1 MKCSQCVNS
10 KVSIRI
16 WLSDKHRSFWW
27 YLIHPSSKSI
37 PKYGLWKAFK
47 TSASTSWIWT
57 SSIWISCIWTPCSS
71 LLICF
76 LANLTNYQSKVNQS
90 ARGKF
95 KLATHLRKRDDKKT
109 RKSTALTKSNHFLS
123 VSQDCSSRVVVFW
136 GQIQGKTPSF

>member
-1 MKCSQCVNS
+1 MKWSQFVNS
-10 KVSIRI
+10 KVSIGI
-16 WLSDKHRSFWW
+16 WLSDKHRSLWW
-27 YLIHPSSKSI
+27 YLIHPSSKCI

-47 TSASTSWIWT
+47 TSVSTSWKWT

-76 LANLTNYQSKVNQS
+76 AANLTNYPSKVNQS

-95 KLATHLRKRDDKKT
+95 RLATHLRKRDDKKT

-136 GQIQGKTPSF
+136 GQIQGKMPSF